1 MSSASCQ
8 VVTSLLTLL
17 RYCSLRTLAFQQTIG
32 LEWIV
37 GFVSPCELNTV
48 CCIKSRGQSVDA
60 YLYFKRL
67 ECVSMEESCQQIL
80 GKGPR
85 APVLQGHCI
94 EWKNGPC

>member
-1 MSSASCQ
+1 M
-8 VVTSLLTLL
+8 
-17 RYCSLRTLAFQQTIG
+17 
-32 LEWIV
+32 
-37 GFVSPCELNTV
+37 
-48 CCIKSRGQSVDA
+48 DA